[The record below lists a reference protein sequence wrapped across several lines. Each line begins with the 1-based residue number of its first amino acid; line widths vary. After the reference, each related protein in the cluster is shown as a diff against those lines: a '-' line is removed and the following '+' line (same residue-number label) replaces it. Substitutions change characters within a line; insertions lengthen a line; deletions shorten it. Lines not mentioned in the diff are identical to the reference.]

1 MMEENKEE
9 LNKLDKLDNSKAIAE
24 KTKTYIYID
33 IEHFRYYASW
43 STKDVGETISD
54 AINLFTYT
62 RKEPTGVVGQIIPW
76 NFPLLMA
83 AWKMGAA
90 LATGCT
96 IILKPAEQTPLS
108 ALYMAK
114 LTQEAGFPEGVFNVV
129 TGFGETGAELV
140 NHPRVNKIA

>member
-1 MMEENKEE
+1 NIYALQLDEPSVLLYQMM
-9 LNKLDKLDNSKAIAE
+9 
-24 KTKTYIYID
+24 
-33 IEHFRYYASW
+33 
-43 STKDVGETISD
+43 
-54 AINLFTYT
+54 
-62 RKEPTGVVGQIIPW
+62 PW
-76 NFPLLMA
+76 NLPLLMA
-83 AWKMGAA
+83 AWKMGAS

-140 NHPRVNKIA
+140 NHPRVNKIAFTGSTDVGK